1 MDNLPFFQE
10 ENKDLLYNLCKDE
23 IYKEKQ
29 YNIDDNRK
37 YYKTFGEIMKIVYK
51 HSKNKND
58 ITSLNKE
65 VLSKTIPYLNKE
77 IEAKKL
83 KSGPLLPPQVRQHQ
97 QAQSQNML
105 VNQIPSQQTLPVSF
119 RPQGTPL
126 EGKKKG
132 VNEKYEKM
140 MNDRDLLLN
149 NQKPV
154 MQKDD
159 FSLDYSQEQA
169 SQQKSTQDLYQQNL
183 DARAEIDKQFD
194 IVSVKNNL
202 SQQTNPNQGIDS
214 NNFTPS
220 ISSSNNL
227 TNTNVISQPTSVR
240 DNRNINSSNVQM
252 TVQDFTVSSSMVEQL
267 HQDPDINTNIMT
279 DMNTYRE
286 ENNEVDPRILL
297 ERMQQETQKQDSEFS
312 KIQKSRIN
320 YEDAQKEANLN
331 LQLGN
336 EQHKLEQQI
345 QESRFQES
353 LTYQME
359 NEMNQI
365 NVEDLKGQFDR
376 KSETFD
382 RDNIPKASEAKEVAT
397 NKIIAENDLFSELKE
412 HLFKERKYVN
422 KENLIIINS
431 ADRDWYNNSQDSR
444 YQFNVKFQPETDSQD
459 CGIQNIFR
467 NIVTFELIRVL
478 MPVENFII
486 PFDRRIFID
495 YKSLP
500 YIVLNI
506 EEIEGLYSGTN
517 SNTNQAF
524 AQLLWDKDHTSE
536 VIVDA
541 QQEGADGTVAAHS
554 KSYSRQFKRGFSSMA
569 PMSFEKKTFYPTP
582 LSSLNRLTMS
592 LETPYGES
600 ILNHPD
606 VLDILSVSLVNLEY
620 PGLLEISDSNG
631 FPFKTSNDIIEI
643 KTYTYFNNRV
653 FKIGDM
659 IQIKGFKFNQ
669 SITDTNLSEAFI
681 NRNKGHFIINL
692 EKEVSNNSVSD
703 NEGYI
708 QKIYISPPST
718 YNQKATTT
726 TDIISNESVLE
737 AKKEIYANGAA
748 FSNNGTTISSVTNP
762 TTHLQIGDLILVG
775 TNYRVVSGLDDT
787 ADTITVTEKF
797 GADATNQK
805 VDRINTNLFIDTTET
820 TANQKKCK
828 LINKSLQTHFTFK
841 IVTRE
846 EDIHSH
852 MLSANV

>member
-29 YNIDDNRK
+29 YNIDESKK

-51 HSKNKND
+51 HSQNKNN
-58 ITSLNKE
+58 ITRLNKE
-65 VLSKTIPYLNKE
+65 VLAKTIPYLNNE
-77 IEAKKL
+77 IDSKKL
-83 KSGPLLPPQVRQHQ
+83 KSQPLLPPQVRQHQ
-97 QAQSQNML
+97 QIQSQNML
-105 VNQIPSQQTLPVSF
+105 VNQIPSQRELPVSF

-126 EGKKKG
+126 EGKMS
-132 VNEKYEKM
+132 VNKNFEQL
-140 MNDRDLLLN
+140 MNDRESLFN
-149 NQKPV
+149 NPKPT
-154 MQKDD
+154 MDMNK
-159 FSLDYSQEQA
+159 FSSDYSPEEQG
-169 SQQKSTQDLYQQNL
+169 KLNSTQDLYQQNL
-183 DARAEIDKQFD
+183 NARAEIDKQFD
-194 IVSVKNNL
+194 IPGSQNNTQPPKNI
-202 SQQTNPNQGIDS
+202 NQGIDS
-214 NNFTPS
+214 NEFTVPETRTLPNS
-220 ISSSNNL
+220 YNPDMYANKAKQDVNLGANNV
-227 TNTNVISQPTSVR
+227 T
-240 DNRNINSSNVQM
+240 M
-252 TVQDFTVSSSMVEQL
+252 EVQDFSVPSSVVKQL
-267 HQDPDINTNIMT
+267 HQNSKSEMDSNIMT
-279 DMNTYRE
+279 DLNTFSNA
-286 ENNEVDPRILL
+286 NNEVDPQILL
-297 ERMQQETQKQDSEFS
+297 ERMQRETQKQDSEFS
-312 KIQKSRIN
+312 KIHESRKSF
-320 YEDAQKEANLN
+320 EDSQKEANLN
-331 LQLGN
+331 LELGN
-336 EQHKLEQQI
+336 EQYKLEQQI
-345 QESRFQES
+345 QDSKFQES

-359 NEMNQI
+359 KEMDNI
-365 NVEDLKGQFDR
+365 NVEDLRGQLDK
-376 KSETFD
+376 KSETFEME
-382 RDNIPKASEAKEVAT
+382 NMPQASEIKESST
-397 NKIIAENDLFSELKE
+397 NQIIAENDLFKELKE

-444 YQFNVKFQPETDSQD
+444 YQFHVKFQPETDSLD
-459 CGIQNIFR
+459 CGIQSIFR

-506 EEIEGLYSGTN
+506 DEIEGLYNGTN

-541 QQEGADGTVAAHS
+541 QQEGSDGTVAAHS

-620 PGLLEISDSNG
+620 PGLLEISDANG

-681 NRNKGHFIINL
+681 NRDKGHFIINL
-692 EKEVSNNSVSD
+692 EKEISTNSVSD

-718 YNQKATTT
+718 YNQNATTT
-726 TDIISNESVLE
+726 TDIISDESGLT
-737 AKKEIYANGAA
+737 AKQQIYANGAA
-748 FSNNGTTISSVTNP
+748 FSNNGTTITNVTDP
-762 TTHLQIGDLILVG
+762 TTHLKVGDLILVG
-775 TNYRVVSGLDDT
+775 ANYRVVSELNDT

-797 GADATNQK
+797 GADATNQT
-805 VDRINTNLFIDTTET
+805 VHRINTNLFIDTTEN
-820 TANQKKCK
+820 ANNRNKCK

>member
-29 YNIDDNRK
+29 YNIDESKK

-51 HSKNKND
+51 HSQNKNN
-58 ITSLNKE
+58 ITNLNKE
-65 VLSKTIPYLNKE
+65 VLAKTIPYLNNE
-77 IEAKKL
+77 INSKKL
-83 KSGPLLPPQVRQHQ
+83 KSQPLLPPQVRQHQ
-97 QAQSQNML
+97 QIQSQNML
-105 VNQIPSQQTLPVSF
+105 VNQIPSQRDLPMSF

-126 EGKKKG
+126 EGKMTVNKNFEQLVNNRESLFNKKIPS
-132 VNEKYEKM
+132 M
-140 MNDRDLLLN
+140 DMN
-149 NQKPV
+149 K
-154 MQKDD
+154 
-159 FSLDYSQEQA
+159 FSLDYSPE
-169 SQQKSTQDLYQQNL
+169 KKGKMNSTQELYQHNL
-183 DARAEIDKQFD
+183 NARAEIDKQFE
-194 IVSVKNNL
+194 IPGSQNNTTPLKNI
-202 SQQTNPNQGIDS
+202 NQGIDS
-214 NNFTPS
+214 NDFNVPES
-220 ISSSNNL
+220 KNLPNSYSPDMYANKAKQDVNLSANN
-227 TNTNVISQPTSVR
+227 VA
-240 DNRNINSSNVQM
+240 M
-252 TVQDFTVSSSMVEQL
+252 EVQDFSVPSDVVEKL
-267 HQDPDINTNIMT
+267 HQNPQSEMDSNIMT
-279 DMNTYRE
+279 DLNTFSDA
-286 ENNEVDPRILL
+286 NNEVDPRILL
-297 ERMQQETQKQDSEFS
+297 ERMQRETQKQDSEFS
-312 KIQKSRIN
+312 QIHKSRN
-320 YEDAQKEANLN
+320 SFEESQKEANLN
-331 LQLGN
+331 LELGN
-336 EQHKLEQQI
+336 EQHKLEEQI
-345 QESRFQES
+345 QESKFYEG

-359 NEMNQI
+359 KEMDNI
-365 NVEDLKGQFDR
+365 NVEDLKGQLDK
-376 KSETFD
+376 KSETFEIE
-382 RDNIPKASEAKEVAT
+382 NIPQASEIKESST
-397 NKIIAENDLFSELKE
+397 NQIIAENDLFRELKDK
-412 HLFKERKYVN
+412 LFKERKYVN

-431 ADRDWYNNSQDSR
+431 ADRDWYHNSQDSR
-444 YQFNVKFQPETDSQD
+444 YQFNVKFQPETDSLD
-459 CGIQNIFR
+459 CGIQSIFR

-506 EEIEGLYSGTN
+506 DEIEGLYNGTN

-541 QQEGADGTVAAHS
+541 QQEAIDGTVAPHN

-669 SITDTNLSEAFI
+669 GVTDTNLSEAFI

-692 EKEVSNNSVSD
+692 EKEISSNSVSD

-708 QKIYISPPST
+708 QKIYIAPPST
-718 YNQKATTT
+718 YNKNATTT
-726 TDIISNESVLE
+726 TTIITDVTGLT
-737 AKKEIYANGAA
+737 AKQQIYANGAS
-748 FSNNGTTISSVTNP
+748 FSNNGTTITNVTDPSNFV
-762 TTHLQIGDLILVG
+762 TVGDLILAG
-775 TNYRVVSGLDDT
+775 TNYKVVSAFDDT

-797 GADATNQK
+797 GADGTNQT
-805 VDRINTNLFIDTTET
+805 VHRINTNLFIDTVET
-820 TANQKKCK
+820 TDNQKKCK

-852 MLSANV
+852 MLSANI

>member
-29 YNIDDNRK
+29 YNIDESKK

-51 HSKNKND
+51 HSQNKNN
-58 ITSLNKE
+58 ITRLNKE
-65 VLSKTIPYLNKE
+65 VLAKTIPYLNNE
-77 IEAKKL
+77 IDSKKL
-83 KSGPLLPPQVRQHQ
+83 KSQPLLPPQVRQHQ
-97 QAQSQNML
+97 QIQSQNML
-105 VNQIPSQQTLPVSF
+105 VNQIPSQRDLPLSF

-126 EGKKKG
+126 EGKMS
-132 VNEKYEKM
+132 VNKNFEQL
-140 MNDRDLLLN
+140 MNDRESLFN
-149 NQKPV
+149 NQKPT
-154 MQKDD
+154 MDMNK
-159 FSLDYSQEQA
+159 FSSDYSQEEQG
-169 SQQKSTQDLYQQNL
+169 KLNSTQDLYQRNL
-183 DARAEIDKQFD
+183 NARAEIDKQFD
-194 IVSVKNNL
+194 IPGSQNNTQPPKNV
-202 SQQTNPNQGIDS
+202 NQGIDS
-214 NNFTPS
+214 NEFTVAETKNLPNS
-220 ISSSNNL
+220 YSPDMYANKAKQDVNLGANNV
-227 TNTNVISQPTSVR
+227 T
-240 DNRNINSSNVQM
+240 M
-252 TVQDFTVSSSMVEQL
+252 EVQDFSVPSSVVEQL
-267 HQDPDINTNIMT
+267 HQNSKSEMDSNIMT
-279 DMNTYRE
+279 DLNTFSDA
-286 ENNEVDPRILL
+286 NNEVDPQILL
-297 ERMQQETQKQDSEFS
+297 ERMQRETQKQDSEFS
-312 KIQKSRIN
+312 KIHESRRSF
-320 YEDAQKEANLN
+320 EDSQKEANLN
-331 LQLGN
+331 LELGN
-336 EQHKLEQQI
+336 EQYKLEQQI
-345 QESRFQES
+345 QDSKFQES

-359 NEMNQI
+359 KEMDNI
-365 NVEDLKGQFDR
+365 NVEDLRGQLDK
-376 KSETFD
+376 KSETFEME
-382 RDNIPKASEAKEVAT
+382 NMPQASEIKESST
-397 NKIIAENDLFSELKE
+397 NQIIAENDLFKELKE

-444 YQFNVKFQPETDSQD
+444 YQFHVKFQPETDSLD
-459 CGIQNIFR
+459 CGIQSIFR

-506 EEIEGLYSGTN
+506 DEIEGLYNGTN

-541 QQEGADGTVAAHS
+541 QQEGSDGTVAAHS

-620 PGLLEISDSNG
+620 PGLLEISDANG

-669 SITDTNLSEAFI
+669 SITDTNLSESFI

-692 EKEVSNNSVSD
+692 EKEISTNSVSD

-708 QKIYISPPST
+708 QKIYIAPPST
-718 YNQKATTT
+718 YNQNATTT
-726 TDIISNESVLE
+726 TDIISDESGLT
-737 AKKEIYANGAA
+737 AKQQIYANGAA
-748 FSNNGTTISSVTNP
+748 FSNNGTTITNVTDP
-762 TTHLQIGDLILVG
+762 TTHLKVGDLILVG
-775 TNYRVVSGLDDT
+775 TNYRVVSELNDT
-787 ADTITVTEKF
+787 ADTITVTEIF
-797 GADATNQK
+797 GADGTNQA
-805 VDRINTNLFIDTTET
+805 VHRINTNLFIDTTEEV
-820 TANQKKCK
+820 ANRNKCK